1 MVGSIFKSYHRPALA
16 ADAAA
21 AAAARCEYHFKA
33 NCRSKVHNANL
44 NLNLRHRQFRGKLSK
59 NSLITIIKLFTNQ
72 SEMSAVLAG
81 NVIVKERN
89 NVSYQM

>member
-1 MVGSIFKSYHRPALA
+1 MVGSIFKRYHRPALT
-16 ADAAA
+16 AD
-21 AAAARCEYHFKA
+21 AAARCEYHFKA